1 MIITQGASVQMT
13 IKKLMGLLLSVIIT
27 SQLVCAAETDY
38 RMAYTNMDWWNK
50 YNDEKLVGYIQELVM
65 NNQDLKIANIRT
77 QEAQEAVKMA
87 VANQLPYI
95 GFEGT
100 AQRTFH
106 SSDNEYGSMMIPS
119 YKQSQFIMPLSA
131 SYEIDIWGKNL
142 NNKRSVKKSL
152 AMVKENER
160 AAYISTISNF
170 AADYFN
176 LIKTK
181 KLISNYEKMLEIQTE
196 IAEMTET
203 KYTWG
208 LCSYTEVLSEKQS
221 LSQLKNHLNNLK
233 EFEDLLENQMV
244 VILGSRT
251 PSKIQVSDWE
261 DVATFEIPS
270 ELNGALIQY
279 RPDYQKM
286 QLNVEKRGY
295 DLKAARASLLPTF
308 TIFGSIGYNAYQTG
322 KMFTPS
328 TFMSSAGIT
337 PNIDLFTGGAK
348 MAFFRIS
355 KLGLKEA
362 LQEYEKVVLTS
373 MQEINDSLTSAKLMR
388 DNYTNGT
395 DIFKNQKHKFELAS
409 QKFDIGAMSRL
420 DYLKHEKEM
429 LKVEEEEISSKRQ
442 LLSFTT
448 RRISAKYPSEV
459 VNKAGE
465 NFPGHRG
472 PGQLV
477 VYFSAQG
484 HTESVAEQIAANL
497 NADLF
502 EIVPVSEYTS
512 DDLDWTDD
520 NSRVSREH
528 EDESLRNIEL
538 ETTSVSN
545 WDTYDTVLIGYPI
558 WWGIAAWPVNTFV
571 EANDFTGKTVIPFCT
586 SSSSGLGES
595 GELLAELANSGNWQA
610 GHRFSS
616 NPSDSDIKT
625 WTDILR

>member
-429 LKVEEEEISSKRQ
+429 LQVEEEEISSK
-442 LLSFTT
+442 
-448 RRISAKYPSEV
+448 IDYV
-459 VNKAGE
+459 VSTINLYKAVGGVDYL
-465 NFPGHRG
+465 NQPAG
-472 PGQLV
+472 
-477 VYFSAQG
+477 
-484 HTESVAEQIAANL
+484 TEK
-497 NADLF
+497 
-502 EIVPVSEYTS
+502 
-512 DDLDWTDD
+512 
-520 NSRVSREH
+520 
-528 EDESLRNIEL
+528 
-538 ETTSVSN
+538 
-545 WDTYDTVLIGYPI
+545 
-558 WWGIAAWPVNTFV
+558 
-571 EANDFTGKTVIPFCT
+571 EAV
-586 SSSSGLGES
+586 
-595 GELLAELANSGNWQA
+595 
-610 GHRFSS
+610 
-616 NPSDSDIKT
+616 
-625 WTDILR
+625 

>member
-355 KLGLKEA
+355 KLGFKEA

-395 DIFKNQKHKFELAS
+395 DIFKNQKHKFELAT

-429 LKVEEEEISSKRQ
+429 LKVEEEEISSKIDYIVSTIN
-442 LLSFTT
+442 LYKAVGGVDYLS
-448 RRISAKYPSEV
+448 
-459 VNKAGE
+459 
-465 NFPGHRG
+465 
-472 PGQLV
+472 Q
-477 VYFSAQG
+477 
-484 HTESVAEQIAANL
+484 
-497 NADLF
+497 
-502 EIVPVSEYTS
+502 
-512 DDLDWTDD
+512 
-520 NSRVSREH
+520 
-528 EDESLRNIEL
+528 
-538 ETTSVSN
+538 
-545 WDTYDTVLIGYPI
+545 
-558 WWGIAAWPVNTFV
+558 PVNTEK
-571 EANDFTGKTVIPFCT
+571 EAV
-586 SSSSGLGES
+586 
-595 GELLAELANSGNWQA
+595 
-610 GHRFSS
+610 
-616 NPSDSDIKT
+616 
-625 WTDILR
+625 